1 MNILEKLNELRERY
15 EQINHQLMQL
25 SDESKRLEGAQSVL
39 YELAVSEGLIDEE
52 GNVVDNESS
61 EEVKDSE

>member
-15 EQINHQLMQL
+15 EQINHQLMKL

-52 GNVVDNESS
+52 GNVVDNEFS

>member
-1 MNILEKLNELRERY
+1 MNILEMLNKLQERY

-39 YELAVSEGLIDEE
+39 YELAISEGLIDEK